1 MPSNQDTKELQLTDR
16 LEKGLQISAEEIKE
30 SLVTRELFGGAIK
43 LNMPLQWRDVSLV
56 RQVPD
61 HQECYQDCTFK
72 DGDKLSLEGTGGC
85 LITEILAR
93 EEGVNDQDAA
103 SFFFSDLAEANGD
116 SVGEIDF
123 QTVCTAGKGISDLRS
138 RSSVS
143 MPNLSKQCK
152 ICTCIGVQSIDPLKN
167 KEVVEVG
174 KADRVRIELCVVRL
188 QAEETDI
195 LLTLTMPL
203 EKKGLKDS
211 MQRNKHSDL
220 FLSILRSL
228 EVHDWSLFG

>member
-43 LNMPLQWRDVSLV
+43 LNIPLQWRDVSLV

-72 DGDKLSLEGTGGC
+72 DGAKLSLQGTGGC

-93 EEGVNDQDAA
+93 EEDVNDQNAA

-116 SVGEIDF
+116 VGELDF
-123 QTVCTAGKGISDLRS
+123 QTVYTAGKGISDVRS
-138 RSSVS
+138 QSSVS
-143 MPNLSKQCK
+143 MPNLSKQVN
-152 ICTCIGVQSIDPLKN
+152 ICTCTGIQSIDPLKN
-167 KEVVEVG
+167 KKELEVG
-174 KADRVRIELCVVRL
+174 KADSVRIELCVVRL

-203 EKKGLKDS
+203 EKKELKDD
-211 MQRNKHSDL
+211 MQWNKHSDL

-228 EVHDWSLFG
+228 EVRDWSLFG